1 MELQKLKNQNTT
13 YISCDLLNSGE
24 GVDGLVNVET
34 VKAEY
39 GTTAN
44 TFFTSNISY
53 NEKKDEYRLEEFK
66 KSELSMVLIE
76 EDMFKNQKVW
86 IKEGVY
92 AEYVIDKLKNEKV
105 LSLSLKED
113 LFNDGIE
120 KFYKENHLNISLL
133 NGLSKENKK
142 EIFENIS
149 AKGMLEEFIKL
160 SENYTP
166 KILASSGAIELK
178 FSDND
183 LGEIKNKFQENL
195 IRKID
200 TKKLLIEKSSSLNAL
215 IEETSV
221 QKRRKNRPV

>member
-1 MELQKLKNQNTT
+1 MELQKLKNQNAT

-34 VKAEY
+34 IKAEY

-53 NEKKDEYRLEEFK
+53 NDKKDEYRLEEFK
-66 KSELSMVLIE
+66 KSELSTILIE

-86 IKEGVY
+86 IKEGAY
-92 AEYVIDKLKNEKV
+92 AGYIIDKLKDEKV

-142 EIFENIS
+142 DIFENIS
-149 AKGMLEEFIKL
+149 AKGMIEEFIKL

-166 KILASSGAIELK
+166 KILATSSSIELK
-178 FSDND
+178 FTEND
-183 LGEIKNKFQENL
+183 LSEIKDKFQYNL
-195 IRKID
+195 MSKIN
-200 TKKLLIEKSSSLNAL
+200 TKKLLIEKSSSLNEL
-215 IEETSV
+215 IEDTSV
-221 QKRRKNRPV
+221 HKKRKNRPV